1 MGRPKKSEQV
11 IPEKDGEEFPF
22 DQFPWKLVHKDGKDG
37 KEIRKCYFDS
47 EHNRQK
53 HIDRYKLNKKDIKL
67 SYKYEA

>member
-1 MGRPKKSEQV
+1 MGRPKKSEKM
-11 IPEKDGEEFPF
+11 IPEKDIEEFPY

-53 HIDRYKLNKKDIKL
+53 HIDRYKLKKNEIKL
-67 SYKYEA
+67 SYKYG